1 MFSKQ
6 AFNTLPP
13 HRYYDY
19 KVELENLHDLGYS
32 LLYKIT
38 SEELLAV
45 KEYISE
51 NLYKGFIK
59 HSQAPF
65 AAPVLFVRKSDS
77 RLRFCIDYRKLNA
90 LTRKDRYPL
99 PLIDETLAR
108 ISQA

>member
-1 MFSKQ
+1 VFSKQ
-6 AFNTLPP
+6 ASDTLPP

-19 KVELENLHDLGYS
+19 KVELENPHDLGYS

-51 NLYKGFIK
+51 NLYKGFIE

-65 AAPVLFVRKSDS
+65 AAPVLFVRKSDG